1 MFSTATLALLAL
13 SSGFATLTAA
23 QSVSGQGQTTRY
35 WDCCKGSCA
44 WSGKADVSAPITTCD
59 IHDKPLTDANAA
71 SGCTSGGS
79 AYMCSDQSPW
89 AVNDTM
95 AYGFA
100 AVSIPGGTE
109 SSWCC
114 ACYELTFTSTAIAG
128 KKMIVQA
135 TNTGADLASGQFDLA
150 IPGGGVGNYNGC
162 TDEWG
167 APASGW
173 GAQYGGISSNTC
185 SSFPSA
191 LQPGCN
197 FRFGSYFERA
207 DNPAVD
213 YKQVTCPKALT
224 DKTGCVRAGETPTG
238 GDSASSSAAPV
249 ASSSSVAAASS
260 ASSVKASSSSAAA
273 ASSSVKASSSFVAAV
288 SASSASV
295 KSSSTAAA
303 TTYSSSKSSVAA
315 VSASS
320 ASSKSSSASSF
331 KSSTAAVSASSAS
344 SKSSSTSIS
353 KSSSTAAVSAS
364 SASSKSS
371 SASSSKSS
379 SSSTSTAS
387 SKTASAPAAPSTYKS
402 SAVSTSRSAATPS
415 SSSSRASSSSVV
427 APVSASSSAAS
438 SSASHAHPS
447 PSSGAHSTASA
458 PTGHGPAP
466 PPAPSGHLPGGGE
479 EGCAVQYVYEYDL

>member
-44 WSGKADVSAPITTCD
+44 WTGKADVSAPITTCD

-71 SGCTSGGS
+71 SGCTSGGT

-100 AVSIPGGTE
+100 AVSIPVGTE

-150 IPGGGVGNYNGC
+150 IPGGGVGIYNGC

-197 FRFGSYFERA
+197 FRFGSFFEGA

-249 ASSSSVAAASS
+249 ASSSAAAASS
-260 ASSVKASSSSAAA
+260 ASSVKASSSS
-273 ASSSVKASSSFVAAV
+273 VAAV

-303 TTYSSSKSSVAA
+303 TSYSSSKSSSAA

-320 ASSKSSSASSF
+320 ASSKSSSASS
-331 KSSTAAVSASSAS
+331 
-344 SKSSSTSIS
+344 SK
-353 KSSSTAAVSAS
+353 SSTAAVSAS

-379 SSSTSTAS
+379 STSTAS

-402 SAVSTSRSAATPS
+402 SAISTSRSAATPS
-415 SSSSRASSSSVV
+415 SSSHASSSSVV
-427 APVSASSSAAS
+427 APVSASFSAAAS
-438 SSASHAHPS
+438 SLAASHAHPS
-447 PSSGAHSTASA
+447 PSSEAHPTVSA
-458 PTGHGPAP
+458 PSGHG
-466 PPAPSGHLPGGGE
+466 PAPSGHLPGGGE

>member
-1 MFSTATLALLAL
+1 MFSTTTLALLAL

-44 WSGKADVSAPITTCD
+44 WTGKADVSAPITTCD

-71 SGCTSGGS
+71 SGCTSGGT

-150 IPGGGVGNYNGC
+150 IPGGGVGIYNGC

-197 FRFGSYFERA
+197 FRFGSFLEGA

-213 YKQVTCPKALT
+213 YQQVTCPKALT

-238 GDSASSSAAPV
+238 GDAASSSAVAV

-260 ASSVKASSSSAAA
+260 ASSVKASSSS
-273 ASSSVKASSSFVAAV
+273 VAAV

-295 KSSSTAAA
+295 KSSSAAAA

-320 ASSKSSSASSF
+320 ASSKSSSASSS
-331 KSSTAAVSASSAS
+331 KSSVAAVSASSAS
-344 SKSSSTSIS
+344 
-353 KSSSTAAVSAS
+353 A
-364 SASSKSS
+364 KSS

-379 SSSTSTAS
+379 STAVSASSAS

-415 SSSSRASSSSVV
+415 SSSHASSSSVV
-427 APVSASSSAAS
+427 APVSASAS
-438 SSASHAHPS
+438 SSAASHAHPS
-447 PSSGAHSTASA
+447 PSSEAHPTVPA
-458 PTGHGPAP
+458 PSGHGPAP
-466 PPAPSGHLPGGGE
+466 SGHGPAPSGHLPVPSGSLPGSGE